1 MSPTTYKRHRRLK
14 TTKGI
19 TNIIKILPVV
29 SSIEEVLSKQYL
41 LHSSLFGSV
50 ITCAYS
56 KSLNQNDFFE
66 EVHCVLI

>member
-19 TNIIKILPVV
+19 ANMNKILPVP
-29 SSIEEVLSKQYL
+29 SIEEVLSKQYL

-56 KSLNQNDFFE
+56 KSLNQNDLFA
-66 EVHCVLI
+66 EVHCVLL

>member
-1 MSPTTYKRHRRLK
+1 MSPTIYKRHRRLK

-56 KSLNQNDFFE
+56 KSLNQNDLFA
-66 EVHCVLI
+66 EVHCVLL